1 LVVIKSQYEVI
12 VIGAGPAGIT
22 ASIYSARKNLKTL
35 IIAKDLGGQ
44 AAIAGASEDYAGY
57 QFISIDDLIKKYEYH
72 IKNFNL
78 EQKIGYEVKSI
89 EKRESNFLVNTND
102 SSFMTSS
109 IIIATGRKPKNL
121 GIPGEKEFYGKGVT
135 YCATCDAPL
144 FKDKDVVV
152 IGGGNGALYA
162 TISLDDY
169 ADKIHLLNS
178 SDKLNGEPELIK
190 KVEYSSK
197 VKIINKVKV
206 KEILGDEIVNSI
218 MINRNNTKDDRIKVD
233 GVFIEIGSEP
243 VSIPINGVNK
253 SIKTNSKNEILV
265 DIGCETNIPGI
276 FAAGDVTNIPHKQ
289 VITASGHGCNA
300 GLSAFNYIK
309 KQPKN

>member
-1 LVVIKSQYEVI
+1 MI

-35 IIAKDLGGQ
+35 VITKDLGGQ
-44 AAIAGASEDYAGY
+44 AAITGASEDYAGY
-57 QFISIDDLIKKYEYH
+57 QFISIDDLFKKYDYH

-89 EKRESNFLVNTND
+89 EKRESNFIVNTND
-102 SSFMTSS
+102 SSFIALSV
-109 IIIATGRKPKNL
+109 IIATGRKPKNL
-121 GIPGEKEFYGKGVT
+121 GIPGEQEFYGKGVT

-152 IGGGNGALYA
+152 VGGGNGALYA
-162 TISLDDY
+162 AISLEGY
-169 ADKIHLLNS
+169 ANKIHLLNS
-178 SDKLNGEPELIK
+178 ADKLNGEPELIK
-190 KVEYSSK
+190 KLESSSK
-197 VKIINKVKV
+197 VEIINKVKV
-206 KEILGDEIVNSI
+206 KEILGDGIVNSVR
-218 MINRNNTKDDRIKVD
+218 INRDNTKADKIRVA

-243 VSIPINGVNK
+243 ASIHINGVNK

-289 VITASGHGCNA
+289 VITACGHGCNA
-300 GLSAFNYIK
+300 GLSAFNYVK
-309 KQPKN
+309 KQPRADNI